1 MHVGTVDGSG
11 RNLWGGVDWR
21 PGGDQLVTAP
31 LRRGAGPPTIIPAP
45 ALGSGMA
52 DVLSDEEVDEQLPE
66 GWERDGD
73 EIVRVFEFDDYMKGV
88 NFAQLTGEI
97 AEAQNHHPEMTI
109 RYKELEIRFTTHDA
123 GGITGNDIEMA
134 EILNAEH

>member
-1 MHVGTVDGSG
+1 
-11 RNLWGGVDWR
+11 
-21 PGGDQLVTAP
+21 
-31 LRRGAGPPTIIPAP
+31 
-45 ALGSGMA
+45 MA

-97 AEAQNHHPEMTI
+97 AEAQFHHPELII
-109 RYKELEIRFTTHDA
+109 RYEEVEVRFTSHEA
-123 GGITGNDIEMA
+123 GGITEQDIEMA
-134 EILNAEH
+134 DILNAEV